1 VLEDASKGT
10 TVTTTRTRL
19 ALTGVLAATLVA
31 VPGVANADTSMY
43 STSGRSHVWY
53 DDSGNRVVVCD
64 MVNNDGIGAYIYWSG
79 GFEVIAYNGCETRR
93 VDDGYYTT
101 VQVWDWVH
109 VNGQRVGRHG
119 SEVRGFYT

>member
-1 VLEDASKGT
+1 MKT
-10 TVTTTRTRL
+10 KTRL
-19 ALTGVLAATLVA
+19 GLVAALTGALVA
-31 VPGVANADTSMY
+31 VPTVANAGDVSMY

-64 MVNNDGIGAYIYWSG
+64 MVNGDGIGAYIYWSG
-79 GFEVIAYNGCETRR
+79 GFEVIAYNGCETHR
-93 VDDGYYTT
+93 VTDGYYTT

-109 VNGQRVGRHG
+109 VNGQRVGRNG